1 MSEFEKEILV
11 KAQNA
16 QKALDEDRIDE
27 LKWNYEAA
35 CSVLET
41 RDKEIEELNAVMDSA
56 TPIIDALFSKI
67 DRMNDITDEDT
78 AEIIIEDLLDE
89 LKEPVDNWLARN
101 RGESNDEYS

>member
-16 QKALDEDRIDE
+16 RKALDEDRIDE
-27 LKWNYEAA
+27 LESNDVIIRNWLQDQ
-35 CSVLET
+35 LE
-41 RDKEIEELNAVMDSA
+41 EIIRLNAALDSA

-89 LKEPVDNWLARN
+89 IKEPVDNWLARN
-101 RGESNDEYS
+101 RGESDEKL